1 MKLLDPR
8 ETILIVVGGSLAPDA
23 SDREVAEALRQEIDR
38 RGLGCSYRRAVVV
51 TDDAWFGSEMLHQS
65 PTIAVGGPGVNSVS
79 EEFAGQLLT
88 VWTADERVV
97 VQLDQGPAARRAL
110 LWGVDAAAT
119 GEAVAAFVE
128 RGWLN
133 EFLTSRWI
141 VANES
146 FA

>member
-1 MKLLDPR
+1 MKLLDQR
-8 ETILIVVGGSLAPDA
+8 ETILIVVGASLAPDA
-23 SDREVAEALRQEIDR
+23 SDRVSAEALRQEIDR
-38 RGLGCSYRRAVVV
+38 RGLGSLYRRAVVV
-51 TDDAWFGSEMLHQS
+51 TDQSWFESELLHQS

-97 VQLDQGPAARRAL
+97 VQLDQGPAGRRAL

-119 GEAVAAFVE
+119 AEAVAAFVE
-128 RGWLN
+128 RGWLS
-133 EFLTSRWI
+133 EFLTNRWI
-141 VANES
+141 VADGS